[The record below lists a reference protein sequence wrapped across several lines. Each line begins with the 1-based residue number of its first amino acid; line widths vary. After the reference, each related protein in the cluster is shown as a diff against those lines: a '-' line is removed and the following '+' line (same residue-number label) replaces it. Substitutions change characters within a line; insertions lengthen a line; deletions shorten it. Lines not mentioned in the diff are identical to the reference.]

1 MSYPAK
7 FGGHKYSGSEDTI
20 IFLCHVTLQVHVIKV
35 LNDFMVRSS
44 SRQLIILPS
53 LVAVGTIVVEI

>member
-1 MSYPAK
+1 MRYPAK

-20 IFLCHVTLQVHVIKV
+20 IFLCHVTLQVHVVKV

-44 SRQLIILPS
+44 SR
-53 LVAVGTIVVEI
+53 

>member
-7 FGGHKYSGSEDTI
+7 FGGHKYSGSEGTI
-20 IFLCHVTLQVHVIKV
+20 IFLCHVTLQVHVVKV

-44 SRQLIILPS
+44 SR
-53 LVAVGTIVVEI
+53 